1 MYILKG
7 TVAKVYQTTQNTK
20 PKLFFRVWLSEVI
33 IRACRQCEA
42 TIVADGGCCK
52 SWVLQV
58 VARGDRLEVV
68 VGVCR

>member
-52 SWVLQV
+52 SWVL
-58 VARGDRLEVV
+58 
-68 VGVCR
+68 